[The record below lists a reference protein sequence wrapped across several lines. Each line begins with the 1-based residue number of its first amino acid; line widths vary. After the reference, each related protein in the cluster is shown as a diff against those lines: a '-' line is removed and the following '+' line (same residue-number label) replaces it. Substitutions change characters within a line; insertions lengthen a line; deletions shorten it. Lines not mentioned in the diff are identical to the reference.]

1 MRFRKQL
8 LAAALL
14 ATGLGT
20 GVAHAT
26 PISLTKRAGIAGGTV
41 AATAVFRA
49 DLSGAG
55 IGTLQ
60 SITIRD
66 NSFGIGGSAG
76 QFSGFDLDAIILST
90 SSCDTALCVAGLSP
104 LSAFN
109 YSSGV
114 ILPRA
119 HSALR
124 PIQLFGTG
132 PTGSTVDN
140 AVATLGLFDGESIA
154 GPGADGFLSLG
165 DGGKIS
171 FNLSSALSTTGL
183 YLYLGEVGDN
193 GEALAG
199 EITISQESGP
209 RARLPF
215 PCWPSVL
222 PGWES
227 DAARGEPETLAAP
240 CSWLRAGGSR
250 RSGG

>member
-1 MRFRKQL
+1 MKIRKQFI
-8 LAAALL
+8 ATALL
-14 ATGLGT
+14 ATGLGA
-20 GVAHAT
+20 GLAHVT
-26 PISLTKRAGIAGGTV
+26 PISLTQLTGFTGGTV
-41 AATAVFRA
+41 AATVVFRA
-49 DLSGAG
+49 DLSTAA

-66 NSFGIGGSAG
+66 NSSGLGGANG

-90 SSCDTALCVAGLSP
+90 TSCDTASCVAGLSP

-114 ILPRA
+114 IFTPGAQRA
-119 HSALR
+119 
-124 PIQLFGTG
+124 PTDPKLFGTG

-199 EITISQESGP
+199 EITISQNPVPEPVSLSLLAIGLAGLGIGR
-209 RARLPF
+209 RAR
-215 PCWPSVL
+215 
-222 PGWES
+222 
-227 DAARGEPETLAAP
+227 
-240 CSWLRAGGSR
+240 RA
-250 RSGG
+250 

>member
-26 PISLTKRAGIAGGTV
+26 PISLTKLTGIAGGTV

-114 ILPRA
+114 IFTSGAQRA
-119 HSALR
+119 PAD
-124 PIQLFGTG
+124 PKLFGTG

-199 EITISQESGP
+199 EITISQNPVPEPVSLSLLAIGLAGLGIGR
-209 RARLPF
+209 RAR
-215 PCWPSVL
+215 
-222 PGWES
+222 
-227 DAARGEPETLAAP
+227 
-240 CSWLRAGGSR
+240 RA
-250 RSGG
+250 

>member
-26 PISLTKRAGIAGGTV
+26 PISLTKLTGIAGGTV

-114 ILPRA
+114 IFTPGAQRA
-119 HSALR
+119 PAD
-124 PIQLFGTG
+124 PKLFGTG

-199 EITISQESGP
+199 EITISQNPVPEPASLSLLAIGLAGLGIGR
-209 RARLPF
+209 RAR
-215 PCWPSVL
+215 
-222 PGWES
+222 
-227 DAARGEPETLAAP
+227 
-240 CSWLRAGGSR
+240 RA
-250 RSGG
+250 

>member
-20 GVAHAT
+20 GGAHAT
-26 PISLTKRAGIAGGTV
+26 PISLTKLTGIAGGTV

-114 ILPRA
+114 IFTSGAQRA
-119 HSALR
+119 PAD
-124 PIQLFGTG
+124 PKLFGTG

-199 EITISQESGP
+199 EITISQNPVPEPASLSLLAIGLAGLGIGR
-209 RARLPF
+209 RAR
-215 PCWPSVL
+215 
-222 PGWES
+222 
-227 DAARGEPETLAAP
+227 
-240 CSWLRAGGSR
+240 RA
-250 RSGG
+250 